1 MRVLLKRSSLQTE
14 SLPAAND
21 RPRLAR
27 FDDTAP
33 TRKPLPAW
41 LDLARPH
48 QWVKNGF
55 VVVPLGLTPG
65 LLSIENL
72 GRVGLGTIVF
82 CLLASAVYALNDVK
96 DCEADRVH
104 PIKRWRPVASGR
116 ICPRSGMLLSG
127 SFVGIA
133 LPLGFAL
140 SAGMGLVCLAYIALN
155 LAYTFHLKHQSI
167 LDVMAIAMCY
177 VLRVYAGSWLIG
189 IEPTAWLII
198 FTGLLAMFIAFA
210 KRRDD
215 VSRALTVSHRP
226 SLDGYNQS
234 FLDIAIAITLGALVA
249 LYCVYAAS
257 PEVSVRY
264 QTQHMHFTIP
274 FVLAG
279 VLRYLQA
286 TVVEQKSGE
295 PTRLLVRDRVLITC
309 ITGWVATLTAV
320 IYHWI

>member
-1 MRVLLKRSSLQTE
+1 MFKRTSLQTG
-14 SLPAAND
+14 SLPVSVD
-21 RPRLAR
+21 RPRLAEL
-27 FDDTAP
+27 DDTAA
-33 TRKPLPAW
+33 TNGRLPAW
-41 LDLARPH
+41 LELARPH

-55 VVVPLGLTPG
+55 LVVPICLSPG

-96 DCEADRVH
+96 DCEADRAH
-104 PIKRWRPVASGR
+104 PVKRSRPVASGR
-116 ICPRSGMLLSG
+116 ITPRSGLWLSG
-127 SFVGIA
+127 SLIAVG

-155 LAYTFHLKHQSI
+155 LAYTIHLKHQSI

-215 VSRALTVSHRP
+215 VSRALTVLHRP

-249 LYCVYAAS
+249 LYCVYSAS

-264 QTQHMHFTIP
+264 QTEHMHFTIP

-286 TVVEQKSGE
+286 TVVEQESGE
-295 PTRLLVRDRVLITC
+295 PTRLLVRDRVLIAC
-309 ITGWVATLTAV
+309 ISGWVATFIAV